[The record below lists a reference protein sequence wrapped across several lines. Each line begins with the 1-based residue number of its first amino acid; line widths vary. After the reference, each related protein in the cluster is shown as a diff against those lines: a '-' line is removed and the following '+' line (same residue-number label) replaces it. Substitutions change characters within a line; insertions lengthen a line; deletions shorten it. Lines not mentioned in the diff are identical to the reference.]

1 MPQQNY
7 EERLRAVK
15 ILRSARK
22 FLSLSKISELTGLSL
37 SIISRY
43 SSEYTLP
50 SEGNAREIINSLLS
64 KQIISNI
71 VANAIKVYNG
81 FYDISG
87 VTWNPDALL
96 LISEYVKKRFNGNFD
111 RILTPEAGGISLATS
126 ISISSGVPMV
136 VAKKQ
141 RPISSEP
148 IIEGVHFYGPAS
160 YTVFYVPKRELP
172 KGGKILI
179 VDDFSVRGH
188 TLNALIELI
197 RKAGAEPRSM
207 LVIVGIGKDW
217 KLLPDSE
224 ALIEIS
230 G

>member
-7 EERLRAVK
+7 DERLRAVK
-15 ILRSARK
+15 ILRSVRK
-22 FLSLSKISELTGLSL
+22 FLPLSKISELTGLPISM
-37 SIISRY
+37 ISRY
-43 SSEYTLP
+43 STEYTLP
-50 SEGNAREIINSLLS
+50 SEGNAKEILDSLLS
-64 KQIISNI
+64 KQVISDI
-71 VANAIKVYNG
+71 VASAIKVYNG

-96 LISEYVKKRFNGNFD
+96 LVSEYAKKRFNNEFD

-126 ISISSGVPMV
+126 ISIASGVPIV
-136 VAKKQ
+136 VAKKT
-141 RPISSEP
+141 RPPVSEP
-148 IIEGVHFYGPAS
+148 VIEGVHFSGPAS

-172 KGGKILI
+172 KGKKVLI

-197 RKAGAEPRSM
+197 RKAGAEPKSM
-207 LVIVGIGKDW
+207 LVIVGVGKDW